1 MSAICR
7 QITRY
12 AIAAVFASFI
22 SACGSSQPREHS
34 APSRESLTLHSSL
47 QSRANIIPNVS
58 TAKNVILFIGDGM
71 GVTTVTAARIFD
83 GQSKG
88 LLGEENVL
96 PFETFP
102 NVALIK
108 TYAANQM
115 VADSAGTA
123 TAMNTG
129 VKTRAGV
136 IGIGPEAYRRSC
148 EGALAHPLT
157 TLGELSEQMGKATGI
172 VTTARITHATPA
184 AVYAHSAERYWEG
197 NLYLPTAD
205 WDRGCRDIAFQLAH
219 FSHGDGIDVMFG
231 GGRRAFFGADHN
243 GRRLADDD
251 DLVSI
256 WSERGVDRHYITS
269 SQELDSLRPGAQVLG
284 LFANSHMSYIAE
296 RGFDSSEPELAEMTA
311 KAIDLLAAHENGY
324 FLMVEGA
331 RIDHGHHDGI
341 AGYALLETQEFAK
354 AVATALEKVDLSET
368 LVLVTADHSHTLT
381 IGGYTTRGNPILGLV
396 VGNDVT
402 GRPDKGPYLADDG
415 MPYAVLAYANG
426 PGGVTTMP
434 RTIPQTNI
442 DTVQQALIPLST
454 IEIDGAIEPEE
465 SHGGEDV
472 ALYANGPWSH
482 LVGGVLEQNAIFHII
497 TYAFGWDESSKKQ
510 SRIGE

>member
-1 MSAICR
+1 MSTSCGQNTR
-7 QITRY
+7 FVIT
-12 AIAAVFASFI
+12 VVLVSFI
-22 SACGSSQPREHS
+22 SACGSAQLREGS
-34 APSRESLTLHSSL
+34 TPSRESLTLDSSL

-83 GQSKG
+83 GQSKEM
-88 LLGEENVL
+88 LGEENVL

-108 TYAANQM
+108 TYTANQM
-115 VADSAGTA
+115 VADSAGA
-123 TAMNTG
+123 ASAINTG

-136 IGIGPEAYRRSC
+136 VSIGPEAYRRSC

-157 TLGELSEQMGKATGI
+157 TLGELAERMGKATGI

-197 NLYLPTAD
+197 DLFLPKAD
-205 WDRGCRDIAFQLAH
+205 WDTGCRDIAYQLAH
-219 FSHGDGIDVMFG
+219 FSEGDGIDVMFG
-231 GGRRAFFGADHN
+231 GGRRAFYGADQN
-243 GRRLADDD
+243 GRRLAADD
-251 DLVSI
+251 DLVAV
-256 WSERGVDRHYITS
+256 WTERGARRHYITTA
-269 SQELDSLRPGAQVLG
+269 QEFDSLRPDEQVLG
-284 LFANSHMSYIAE
+284 LFASSHMSFTAE
-296 RGFDSSEPELAEMTA
+296 RTPDTTEPELAEMTA
-311 KAIDLLAAHENGY
+311 KAIDLLAARENGY

-341 AGYALLETQEFAK
+341 AGYALLETQEFAR
-354 AVATALEKVDLSET
+354 AVAVALDKVDLSET
-368 LVLVTADHSHTLT
+368 LILVTADHSHTLT
-381 IGGYTTRGNPILGLV
+381 LGGYTTRGSPILGLV

-415 MPYAVLAYANG
+415 LPYSVLAYANG
-426 PGGVTTMP
+426 PGGVTALP
-434 RTIPQTNI
+434 RSVPETDI
-442 DTVQQALIPLST
+442 DTVQQALVPLST
-454 IEIDGAIEPEE
+454 IEIDGAVEPEE

-497 TYAFGWDESSKKQ
+497 TYAFGWDGNNEN
-510 SRIGE
+510 

>member
-1 MSAICR
+1 MSTTCGR
-7 QITRY
+7 ITGLV
-12 AIAAVFASFI
+12 ISVILASSL
-22 SACGSSQPREHS
+22 SACGPSQPPEGDT
-34 APSRESLTLHSSL
+34 PSRESLTLHSSL

-88 LLGEENVL
+88 MLGEENVL
-96 PFETFP
+96 PFESFP

-123 TAMNTG
+123 SAINTG

-136 IGIGPEAYRRSC
+136 ISIGPEAYRRSC

-157 TLGELSEQMGKATGI
+157 TLGELAEQMGKATGI

-197 NLYLPTAD
+197 DLYLPRAD
-205 WDRGCRDIAFQLAH
+205 WDKGCRDIAYQLAY
-219 FSHGDGIDVMFG
+219 FSHGDGIEVMFG
-231 GGRRAFFGADHN
+231 GGRRAFFGADQN

-256 WSERGVDRHYITS
+256 WTERGPDRHYITTA
-269 SQELDSLRPGAQVLG
+269 QELDSLRPGEQVLG
-284 LFANSHMSYIAE
+284 LFADSHMAYTAE
-296 RGFDSSEPELAEMTA
+296 RAPDSSEPELAEMTA
-311 KAIDLLAAHENGY
+311 KAIDLLAVHESGY

-381 IGGYTTRGNPILGLV
+381 MGGYTTRGNPILGLV

-415 MPYAVLAYANG
+415 VPYAVLAYANG
-426 PGGVTTMP
+426 PGGVTKLP
-434 RTIPQTNI
+434 RTVPESNI
-442 DTVQQALIPLST
+442 DSVQQALVPLST

-497 TYAFGWDESSKKQ
+497 TYAFGWDGNNEN
-510 SRIGE
+510 

>member
-1 MSAICR
+1 MSTTCG
-7 QITRY
+7 QITGFV
-12 AIAAVFASFI
+12 ITVVLTSFI
-22 SACGSSQPREHS
+22 SACGSSPLREISMPRQ
-34 APSRESLTLHSSL
+34 ESLTLHSSL
-47 QSRANIIPNVS
+47 QSRANIIANVS

-88 LLGEENVL
+88 MLGEENVL
-96 PFETFP
+96 SFETFP

-123 TAMNTG
+123 SAINTG

-136 IGIGPEAYRRSC
+136 ISIGPEAYRRSC

-197 NLYLPTAD
+197 DLYLPRAD
-205 WDRGCRDIAFQLAH
+205 WDKGCRDIAYQLAH
-219 FSHGDGIDVMFG
+219 FSEGDGIEVMFG
-231 GGRRAFFGADHN
+231 GGRRAFYGAEKN

-251 DLVSI
+251 DLVSVWI
-256 WSERGVDRHYITS
+256 EGGANRHHITTAR
-269 SQELDSLRPGAQVLG
+269 ELDALRPGEQVLG
-284 LFANSHMSYIAE
+284 LFADSHMAYVAE
-296 RGFDSSEPELAEMTA
+296 RGPDTREPELAEMTA
-311 KAIDLLAAHENGY
+311 KAIDLLDAHESGY

-341 AGYALLETQEFAK
+341 AGYALLETQAFAK

-381 IGGYTTRGNPILGLV
+381 MGGYTTRGNPILGLV

-415 MPYAVLAYANG
+415 VPYSVLAYANG
-426 PGGVTTMP
+426 PGGVTELP
-434 RTIPQTNI
+434 RTVPETNI
-442 DTVQQALIPLST
+442 DSVQQALVPLST
-454 IEIDGAIEPEE
+454 IEIDGAVEPEE

-472 ALYANGPWSH
+472 ALYAIGPWSH

-497 TYAFGWDESSKKQ
+497 TYAFGWDTNNQNHGHK
-510 SRIGE
+510 

>member
-1 MSAICR
+1 MSTTCGQFSRLAI
-7 QITRY
+7 T
-12 AIAAVFASFI
+12 VSLASFL
-22 SACGSSQPREHS
+22 SACGPSQLPEGS

-88 LLGEENVL
+88 MLGEENVL

-102 NVALIK
+102 NIALIK
-108 TYAANQM
+108 TYTTNQM
-115 VADSAGTA
+115 VADSAGSA
-123 TAMNTG
+123 SAINTG

-136 IGIGPEAYRRSC
+136 ISIGPEAYRRSC

-157 TLGELSEQMGKATGI
+157 TLGELAERMGKATGI

-197 NLYLPTAD
+197 NLFLPKAD
-205 WDRGCRDIAFQLAH
+205 WDTGCRDIAYQLAH
-219 FSHGDGIDVMFG
+219 FSAGDGIDVMFG
-231 GGRRAFFGADHN
+231 GGRRAFYGADQN
-243 GRRLADDD
+243 GRRLAADD
-251 DLVSI
+251 DLVAA
-256 WSERGVDRHYITS
+256 WTERGTKRHFVTTAE
-269 SQELDSLRPGAQVLG
+269 ELDSLRPDEQVLG
-284 LFANSHMSYIAE
+284 LFASSHMSFIAE
-296 RGFDSSEPELAEMTA
+296 RTPDTTEPELAEMTA
-311 KAIDLLAAHENGY
+311 KAIDLLAARENGY

-381 IGGYTTRGNPILGLV
+381 MGGYTTRGNPILGLV

-415 MPYAVLAYANG
+415 VPYAVLAYANG
-426 PGGVTTMP
+426 PGGVTELP
-434 RTIPQTNI
+434 RTVPETNI
-442 DTVQQALIPLST
+442 DTVQQALVPLST
-454 IEIDGAIEPEE
+454 IEIDGAVEPEE

-497 TYAFGWDESSKKQ
+497 TYAFGWDADDMN
-510 SRIGE
+510 

>member
-1 MSAICR
+1 VDHRSYQR
-7 QITRY
+7 
-12 AIAAVFASFI
+12 AA
-22 SACGSSQPREHS
+22 RRLEN
-34 APSRESLTLHSSL
+34 PSRCTAHCS
-47 QSRANIIPNVS
+47 PDVS

-88 LLGEENVL
+88 MLGEENVL

-102 NVALIK
+102 NIALIK
-108 TYAANQM
+108 TYTTNQM
-115 VADSAGTA
+115 VADSAGSA
-123 TAMNTG
+123 SAINTG

-136 IGIGPEAYRRSC
+136 ISIGPEAYRRSC

-157 TLGELSEQMGKATGI
+157 TLGELAERMGKATGI

-197 NLYLPTAD
+197 DLFLPKAD
-205 WDRGCRDIAFQLAH
+205 WDTGCRDIAYQLAH
-219 FSHGDGIDVMFG
+219 FSAGDGIDVMFG
-231 GGRRAFFGADHN
+231 GGRRAFYGADQN
-243 GRRLADDD
+243 GRRLAADD
-251 DLVSI
+251 DLVAA
-256 WSERGVDRHYITS
+256 WTERGARRHYVTTAE
-269 SQELDSLRPGAQVLG
+269 ELDSLHPDEQVLG
-284 LFANSHMSYIAE
+284 LFASSHMSFIAE
-296 RGFDSSEPELAEMTA
+296 RTPDTTEPELAEMTA
-311 KAIDLLAAHENGY
+311 KAIDLLAARENGY

-354 AVATALEKVDLSET
+354 AVATALEKVDGNPGVGDGGPFSHANHGWLHHT
-368 LVLVTADHSHTLT
+368 RQSHTW
-381 IGGYTTRGNPILGLV
+381 TRCWQRC
-396 VGNDVT
+396 DRAA
-402 GRPDKGPYLADDG
+402 GRRTLSRRRWR
-415 MPYAVLAYANG
+415 AVFR
-426 PGGVTTMP
+426 GVTELP
-434 RTIPQTNI
+434 RTVPETNI
-442 DTVQQALIPLST
+442 DTVQQALVPLST

-497 TYAFGWDESSKKQ
+497 TYAFGWDADNTN
-510 SRIGE
+510 

>member
-1 MSAICR
+1 MTTTCG
-7 QITRY
+7 QIT
-12 AIAAVFASFI
+12 ALGIAVVLASFI
-22 SACGSSQPREHS
+22 SACGSSQLREGGT
-34 APSRESLTLHSSL
+34 PSRESLTLHSSL

-71 GVTTVTAARIFD
+71 GVTTMTAARIFD

-88 LLGEENVL
+88 MLGEENVL

-108 TYAANQM
+108 TYAVNQM

-123 TAMNTG
+123 SAINTG

-136 IGIGPEAYRRSC
+136 ISIGPEAYRRSC
-148 EGALAHPLT
+148 EGALAYPLT
-157 TLGELSEQMGKATGI
+157 TLGELAEQMGKATGI

-197 NLYLPTAD
+197 DLYLPRAD
-205 WDRGCRDIAFQLAH
+205 WDKGCRDIAYQLAH
-219 FSHGDGIDVMFG
+219 FSHGDGIEVMFG
-231 GGRRAFFGADHN
+231 GGRRAFYGADQN
-243 GRRLADDD
+243 GGRLADDD
-251 DLVSI
+251 DLVSV
-256 WSERGVDRHYITS
+256 WTEGGANRHYITTA
-269 SQELDSLRPGAQVLG
+269 QELDSLRPDEQVLG
-284 LFANSHMSYIAE
+284 LFASSHMAYVAE
-296 RGFDSSEPELAEMTA
+296 RTPDTTEPELAEMTA
-311 KAIDLLAAHENGY
+311 KAIDLLAAHESGY

-354 AVATALEKVDLSET
+354 AVATALEKADLSET

-381 IGGYTTRGNPILGLV
+381 MGGYTTRGNPILGLV

-415 MPYAVLAYANG
+415 LPYSVLAYANG
-426 PGGVTTMP
+426 PGGVTELP
-434 RTIPQTNI
+434 RAVPETNI
-442 DTVQQALIPLST
+442 DTVQQALVPLST
-454 IEIDGAIEPEE
+454 IQIDGAIEPEE

-497 TYAFGWDESSKKQ
+497 TYAFGWDENSKN
-510 SRIGE
+510 